1 MSKNNRMLFVGIFM
15 IMFALL
21 VSGATFAYFTAEITN
36 PIGSSIIIKMD
47 TLELIYQDT
56 ETIEVIG
63 AFPGWTGTKTIKVKN
78 NGGSTIS
85 YDLLWNK
92 LDNGFN
98 NKQDLRYS
106 ITCSSNCKGLSDTY
120 VPYGGTRLEIIG
132 GQSIEPGEIQT
143 YTVKFTFR
151 ETGANQNENQ
161 GMKMTGSM
169 TIKQTGVD
177 NNPTRTVAEV
187 ILDTY
192 GGADKIASQSTPDFS
207 KPSPYITGYMAM
219 SNFNNGIMRTAV
231 LGYPIYSAVDYAGM
245 YATTDQDGTTYY
257 YRGKVDNNYV
267 SFAGLTWRIVRINGD
282 GTVRLILEDNIGSF
296 PYNSAAECAWRLVTT
311 TAKAVECAKYGYGT
325 YASTSISNTLD
336 TWLNE
341 NITETN
347 LNYVATSKFCNDV
360 AIHHKD
366 NGTYVGN
373 AKNIHIF
380 NAHNNISGVA
390 SDIKPNL
397 MCTSSNPIAGET
409 KTITDKKIGL
419 ITSEEVALAGL
430 VFWGKSYYSSS
441 MHENRDYYLFTSSNY
456 YWTMSPSYFENNN
469 TSSPWY
475 NSVTIATIY
484 TRNANSDPTAN
495 FLVRPVINLKANVLV
510 TGDGTINNKYTIT
523 GLK

>member
-1 MSKNNRMLFVGIFM
+1 MEKRNRMLFVGIFM

-132 GQSIEPGEIQT
+132 EQSIEPGEIQT

-219 SNFNNGIMRTAV
+219 SNFNNGIMRTKTTTP
-231 LGYPIYSAVDYAGM
+231 PIYSAVDYAGM

-267 SFAGLTWRIVRINGD
+267 DFAGYTWRIVRINGD
-282 GTVRLILEDNIGSF
+282 GTVRLILEGNIGRY
-296 PYNSAAECAWRLVTT
+296 PYNSAAECDAGSVTT

-360 AIHHKD
+360 AIHHID
-366 NGTYVGN
+366 SDGDYV
-373 AKNIHIF
+373 F
-380 NAHNNISGVA
+380 NSQNNIDDNGVA
-390 SDIKPNL
+390 SDIKPSL
-397 MCTSSNPIAGET
+397 MCTSSSPIAGET
-409 KTITDKKIGL
+409 KTITNKKIGL

-430 VFWGKSYYSSS
+430 VFWGSNNA
-441 MHENRDYYLFTSSNY
+441 ENIHYNSDYYLYNSSNTDY
-456 YWTMSPSYFENNN
+456 YYTMSPTYFSIR
-469 TSSPWY
+469 TGGWY
-475 NSVTIATIY
+475 NSVRIASIDIRY
-484 TRNANSDPTAN
+484 ANSDPTNA

>member
-1 MSKNNRMLFVGIFM
+1 MEKRNRMLFVGIFM

-56 ETIEVIG
+56 EAIEVIG

-106 ITCSSNCKGLSDTY
+106 ITCSSNCTGLSDTY

-132 GQSIEPGEIQT
+132 EQSIEPGEIQT

-207 KPSPYITGYMAM
+207 KPSPYITGNMAM
-219 SNFNNGIMRTAV
+219 SNFNNGIMRTATT
-231 LGYPIYSAVDYAGM
+231 GSPIYSAVDYAGM

-257 YRGKVDNNYV
+257 YRGAVDNNYV
-267 SFAGLTWRIVRINGD
+267 DFAGYTWRIMRINGD
-282 GTVRLILEDNIGSF
+282 GTIRLILNNTIE
-296 PYNSAAECAWRLVTT
+296 YNGEGAFAYNADSSCKYGGTT
-311 TAKAVECAKYGYGT
+311 TMEKAISCVKY
-325 YASTSISNTLD
+325 STSNVKTIVDS
-336 TWLNE
+336 WFNE
-341 NITETN
+341 NIVGNN
-347 LNYVATSKFCNDV
+347 LNYVTAGKFCNDYSYKEMV
-360 AIHHKD
+360 DSDGDTVQA
-366 NGTYVGN
+366 
-373 AKNIHIF
+373 F
-380 NAHNNISGVA
+380 NSYYRYE
-390 SDIKPNL
+390 PNL
-397 MCTSSNPIAGET
+397 NPTLTCTTVDSSFTGTPET
-409 KTITDKKIGL
+409 LTLNAGL
-419 ITSEEVALAGL
+419 ITFDEVVLAG
-430 VFWGKSYYSSS
+430 
-441 MHENRDYYLFTSSNY
+441 SNY
-456 YWTMSPSYFENNN
+456 KQRNERMYLYGSNSWTISPVESFLNEKWVSNFMMGTMAGSYINR
-469 TSSPWY
+469 TPY
-475 NSVTIATIY
+475 VRDTI
-484 TRNANSDPTAN
+484 
-495 FLVRPVINLKANVLV
+495 RPVINLKANVLV

>member
-56 ETIEVIG
+56 EAIEVIG

-132 GQSIEPGEIQT
+132 EQSIEPGEIQT

-257 YRGKVDNNYV
+257 YRGAVDNNYV
-267 SFAGLTWRIVRINGD
+267 DFAGYTWRIVRINGD
-282 GTVRLILEDNIGSF
+282 GTIRLILNNTIEYNGESAFAYNADSSCQNGS
-296 PYNSAAECAWRLVTT
+296 TT
-311 TAKAVECAKYGYGT
+311 TMEKAINCIKY
-325 YASTSISNTLD
+325 STSNAKTIVD
-336 TWLNE
+336 GWFNE
-341 NITETN
+341 NIVGNN
-347 LNYVATSKFCNDV
+347 LNYVTTGKFCDDYS
-360 AIHHKD
+360 ID
-366 NGTYVGN
+366 GDEYFGSGYRFDETIEPSLTCTLLDGFTGTPETLTLN
-373 AKNIHIF
+373 A
-380 NAHNNISGVA
+380 
-390 SDIKPNL
+390 
-397 MCTSSNPIAGET
+397 
-409 KTITDKKIGL
+409 GL
-419 ITSEEVALAGL
+419 ITADELMLAGKCAATHND
-430 VFWGKSYYSSS
+430 G
-441 MHENRDYYLFTSSNY
+441 MYLYGTSG
-456 YWTMSPSYFENNN
+456 WTMSPDGYNTGSKWTSLIMTNTLKGSY
-469 TSSPWY
+469 
-475 NSVTIATIY
+475 I
-484 TRNANSDPTAN
+484 TRTPYASDAI
-495 FLVRPVINLKANVLV
+495 RPVINLKANVLV